1 MPSEPII
8 EKMVAQLRHQA
19 ILYSHHLKYHENQ
32 VPEKIIDDMDLKR
45 QNEGWEP

>member
-1 MPSEPII
+1 
-8 EKMVAQLRHQA
+8 MVAQLRHQA
-19 ILYSHHLKYHENQ
+19 ILYGHHLKYHETQ